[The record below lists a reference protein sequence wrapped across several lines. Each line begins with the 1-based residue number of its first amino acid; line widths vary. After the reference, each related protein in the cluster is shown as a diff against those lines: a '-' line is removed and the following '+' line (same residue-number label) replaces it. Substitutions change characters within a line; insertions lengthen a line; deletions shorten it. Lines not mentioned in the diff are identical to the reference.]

1 MAMQDNTREEI
12 VKRKLE
18 FYYTLNK
25 KCHIKLKPTG
35 FRNGII
41 VSEYFEMGNY
51 VMFKDLRTIGKPERL
66 FIDMIFD
73 VSDYE
78 EPLKGVGK

>member
-1 MAMQDNTREEI
+1 MTISSNTKQEI
-12 VKRKLE
+12 IKRQLE

-41 VSEYFEMGNY
+41 VSEYFEVGHY
-51 VMFKDLRTIGKPERL
+51 VMFEDLRTLGKAERL
-66 FIDMIFD
+66 FIDMIHD
-73 VSDYE
+73 IKDYE
-78 EPLKGVGK
+78 ELAE